1 MGFPATT
8 FSLPSDFSI
17 AVATH
22 LVSAASLTVA
32 GTLSFAISMRGLRN
46 AVGTA
51 RRFPFP
57 EWKLGMELLVGAE
70 PVLDIAV
77 DLVVQLGL
85 LSFSEPGEQEG

>member
-1 MGFPATT
+1 MATR
-8 FSLPSDFSI
+8 LM
-17 AVATH
+17 
-22 LVSAASLTVA
+22 SAASLTVA
-32 GTLSFAISMRGLRN
+32 GTLSLVISIRGLRN

-57 EWKLGMELLVGAE
+57 EWKIGIFVELLVGAE

-85 LSFSEPGEQEG
+85 LSFSGPGEREG